1 MKSTGVPI
9 GEAAARYGLAPHVLR
24 HWEAVGLLNPAR
36 VAGERRRYAD
46 DDLVR
51 IALVV
56 RAKQAGLSLGDIRTV
71 LGSGLRTVLDRRRA
85 EVRQRI
91 AQAQA
96 ELAMLECAAACDH
109 DDPLTCPHLSEHVK
123 GAPPMEGRP

>member
-24 HWEAVGLLNPAR
+24 HWEAAGLLSPAR
-36 VAGERRRYAD
+36 VAGDRRRYAD
-46 DDLVR
+46 DDLAR

-71 LGSGLRTVLDRRRA
+71 LGDGLREVLDRRRA
-85 EVRQRI
+85 ELRRRI
-91 AQAQA
+91 ARAQA

-109 DDPLTCPHLSEHVK
+109 EDLLACPHLREHAE
-123 GAPPMEGRP
+123 GAPPEGRP